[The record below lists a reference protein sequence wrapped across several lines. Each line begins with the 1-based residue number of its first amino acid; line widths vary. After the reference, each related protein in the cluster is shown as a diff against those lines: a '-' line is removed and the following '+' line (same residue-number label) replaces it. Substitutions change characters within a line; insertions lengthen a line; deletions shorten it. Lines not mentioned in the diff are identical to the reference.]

1 MNQTRALQKLEPPP
15 EANINPTSI
24 YIFEIQKG
32 DRKSAKKMAI
42 F

>member
-15 EANINPTSI
+15 EANINPI